1 MDFQKQVEEA
11 NHRLRGRRCRCRIEL
26 RKKALVLRA
35 TLPSKDGSQP
45 KQQRVAIG
53 VPATATGLAD
63 AEFQALRLDSDLRSG
78 NFCWSSWSREESSQ
92 GNERQSPTR
101 SFFRQLTSSTHGRS
115 DRKRSVIRKPLP
127 EARRAGANDGALH

>member
-1 MDFQKQVEEA
+1 MDFEKQVEEA
-11 NHRLRGRRCRCRIEL
+11 NRRLRGRRCRCRIEL

-53 VPATATGLAD
+53 LPATATGLTD

-78 NFCWSSWSREESSQ
+78 NFC
-92 GNERQSPTR
+92 
-101 SFFRQLTSSTHGRS
+101 
-115 DRKRSVIRKPLP
+115 
-127 EARRAGANDGALH
+127 